1 MTRVDR
7 ARLNEREI
15 AAWQRW
21 DLERRR
27 VAAAVAR
34 ARRGG
39 GLRPAWCAGWTL
51 AEWVEAGCPTRAP
64 VGRDEL
70 AAAAACDGY
79 AEVSP

>member
-1 MTRVDR
+1 MTRADQT
-7 ARLNEREI
+7 RLREREV
-15 AAWQRW
+15 AAMLRW

-39 GLRPAWCAGWTL
+39 GLRPAWCAGMSL
-51 AEWVEAGCPTRAP
+51 AEWVAAGCPTRAP

-70 AAAAACDGY
+70 AAVAACDGY
-79 AEVSP
+79 AEVTP